1 MIRSE
6 AKRGQKRQR
15 PARDRK
21 RAGKI
26 ANRKAPIEKRKLLAP
41 LPVLQHMYDT
51 LFARWGMQKWW
62 PAEGPFEVMVGAILT
77 QNTAWRNVEK
87 AIANLKAANMLDPQA
102 LHYAQVER
110 VAELIRPS
118 GYFNVKARRLKNFLD
133 FYFCEADGS
142 YARLSAI
149 PTRDLRLKLLN
160 VNGLGPE
167 TVDSILLY
175 ALNRPVF
182 VVDAYT
188 RRILKRH
195 FIIRGDESYDGIRE
209 LFEYHL
215 PRGRKLFNE
224 FHALIVRAGHHHCR
238 PTARCK
244 ECPLADFERDERL

>member
-1 MIRSE
+1 MIR
-6 AKRGQKRQR
+6 AATKRGKLRR
-15 PARDRK
+15 RSASDRLC
-21 RAGKI
+21 AGKC
-26 ANRKAPIEKRKLLAP
+26 APGKVPDEKRKLLQP
-41 LPVLQHMYDT
+41 LPVLKSIYDA
-51 LFARWGMQKWW
+51 LFARWGKQKWW
-62 PAEGPFEVMVGAILT
+62 PAESPFEVMVGAILT

-102 LHYAQVER
+102 LHYAPVGR

-118 GYFNVKARRLKNFLD
+118 GYFNVKARRLKSFLD
-133 FYFCEADGS
+133 FYFCAAGGS
-142 YARLSAI
+142 YARLNAI
-149 PTRDLRLKLLN
+149 PTRDLRQQLLN

-182 VVDAYT
+182 VVDTYT

-195 FIIRGDESYDGIRE
+195 LIIRGDESYNQIRE
-209 LFEYHL
+209 MFEYNL

-238 PTARCK
+238 PTARCE
-244 ECPLADFERDERL
+244 ECPLTVFERDETL